1 MLAQDGTLLS
11 NQAVPLGVSTT
22 VVPTLYETFWTAPF
36 AGNFYLQ
43 VTTAQSLSSVQFY
56 YLTVYRK
63 NNGAILAGD
72 VDVLRN

>member
-22 VVPTLYETFWTAPF
+22 VVPTLYETFWTAPY

-43 VTTAQSLSSVQFY
+43 VTTAEALASIQFY

-63 NNGAILAGD
+63 NNGAILVGD
-72 VDVLRN
+72 LDVLRS